1 MSTINR
7 IKEAVK
13 AGVKIKSI
21 AEKSEV
27 SYFRIASVVNPK
39 KYKGESKFD
48 RFEEERISKAL
59 DAISAAFSAQ

>member
-1 MSTINR
+1 MNINER
-7 IKEAVK
+7 IRAAVK
-13 AGVKIKSI
+13 AGVKMKTI
-21 AEKSEV
+21 ASKAEV
-27 SYFRIASVVNPK
+27 SNYRLASVVNPK